1 MKEQEKQMF
10 QTILQQEMDEKADRV
25 AEQVI
30 WGRIETGLEAPQKKR
45 KKSKKAFRLVP
56 ALALLLVI
64 CMGLGGFTLQK
75 FGLLLPMS
83 AAGGTGD
90 EGMDAPGE
98 GKDSAGSLKG
108 EPGDRGDGDFTF
120 DGFFSDSGTG
130 DEFGYGSGSV
140 SDDKE
145 TVTDSMT
152 GDMETAPESAPDSTL
167 SDEAVS
173 SSSTITNTNDLSSL
187 LTAGRWN
194 DNAHFSDWRSLI
206 DGQERDWSG
215 IRALWGIQPVKRL
228 VVTVQNEQE
237 KPVRNASVTL
247 FSGKK
252 ILYAAKTDNKGV
264 AYLFV
269 GAIDGQ
275 AKTAD
280 RVVISFGDEKK
291 EIRLSKEEQNKSD
304 HALSVTL
311 NADSPDQK
319 LDVMLMLDTT
329 GSMGDERSYL
339 AGTLENVMKRIVQQN
354 GNLPARLSVN
364 FYRDTEDEY
373 LVRSNPFT
381 DRIVEA
387 CSILAKEKAVGGG
400 DTPEAVDAALE
411 DALKNHAWDED
422 ATKILLLV
430 LDAPPHEEADV
441 IKRMQEYSL
450 LAAKMGVRI
459 IPVLCSGGDTSCEY
473 LMRSLAMMTGGEYVF
488 LTDDSGIGGS
498 HLKPTVGEY
507 EVEKLNDLLVNL
519 IGEYLQKKERVI

>member
-10 QTILQQEMDEKADRV
+10 QKILKQEMDEKADRV

-30 WGRIETGLEAPQKKR
+30 WGRIEAGLEAPQKKR

-56 ALALLLVI
+56 ALALLLVVCI
-64 CMGLGGFTLQK
+64 GLGGFTLQK
-75 FGLLLPMS
+75 FGLLFPMN

-98 GKDSAGSLKG
+98 GKDSAGSLDG
-108 EPGDRGDGDFTF
+108 DPGDMDFTF
-120 DGFFSDSGTG
+120 DDSFSDSGTG
-130 DEFGYGSGSV
+130 DGKYESIIG
-140 SDDKE
+140 DKE
-145 TVTDSMT
+145 A
-152 GDMETAPESAPDSTL
+152 APESAPGSTE
-167 SDEAVS
+167 SDEVAS
-173 SSSTITNTNDLSSL
+173 SSSTATDTNDVSSL

-194 DNAHFSDWRSLI
+194 DNLHFSDWRSLI

-228 VVTVQNEQE
+228 VVTVQNEKE

-247 FSGKK
+247 FSGEK
-252 ILYAAKTDNKGV
+252 ILYVAKTDNKGV

-269 GAIDGQ
+269 GAVDKKE
-275 AKTAD
+275 KTAD

-291 EIRLSKEEQNKSD
+291 EIRLSKAEQKKSD
-304 HALSVTL
+304 HALLVTL
-311 NADSPDQK
+311 NADSPGQK

-329 GSMGDERSYL
+329 GSMGDELSYL
-339 AGTLENVMKRIVQQN
+339 TKTLEDVMNRVVRQN

-373 LVRSNPFT
+373 LVRSNPFAN
-381 DRIVEA
+381 RIKEA
-387 CSILAKEKAVGGG
+387 CNILAKEEAAGGG

-411 DALKNHAWDED
+411 DALKNHTWEED

-498 HLKPTVGEY
+498 HLKPTIGEY
-507 EVEKLNDLLVNL
+507 KVEKLNDLLVNL
-519 IGEYLQKKERVI
+519 IGEYLQ

>member
-10 QTILQQEMDEKADRV
+10 QTILQQEMDQKADRV

-30 WGRIETGLEAPQKKR
+30 WGRIEAGLEVSQKKR
-45 KKSKKAFRLVP
+45 KKGKKAFRLVP
-56 ALALLLVI
+56 ALAVLLVV
-64 CMGLGGFTLQK
+64 CLGLGGFGLQK
-75 FGLLLPMS
+75 FGLLSPPMGTV
-83 AAGGTGD
+83 GGTGD

-98 GKDSAGSLKG
+98 GKDSAGSLDG
-108 EPGDRGDGDFTF
+108 DPGDLGDGDFIF
-120 DGFFSDSGTG
+120 DDFFSESGTG
-130 DEFGYGSGSV
+130 DGKYESVIGSEDAV
-140 SDDKE
+140 P
-145 TVTDSMT
+145 
-152 GDMETAPESAPDSTL
+152 ETAPESTG
-167 SDEAVS
+167 SDEVAS
-173 SSSTITNTNDLSSL
+173 SSSTTTDTNDVSSL

-194 DNAHFSDWRSLI
+194 DNMHFSDWRSLI

-228 VVTVQNEQE
+228 VVTVQNEKE

-247 FSGKK
+247 FSGEE

-264 AYLFV
+264 AYLFA
-269 GAIDGQ
+269 GAISGKE
-275 AKTAD
+275 KTAD
-280 RVVISFGDEKK
+280 RVVISVGEEEK
-291 EIRLSKEEQNKSD
+291 EIRLSKAEQKKSD

-311 NADSPDQK
+311 NADSPAQK
-319 LDVMLMLDTT
+319 LDVMLMLDAT
-329 GSMGDERSYL
+329 GSMGDELSYL
-339 AGTLENVMKRIVQQN
+339 SKTLEDVMNRVVRQN
-354 GNLPARLSVN
+354 GNLPTRLSVN

-381 DRIVEA
+381 NRIKEA
-387 CSILAKEKAVGGG
+387 CDILASEEAADGG

-411 DALKNHAWDED
+411 DALKNHTWDEE

-430 LDAPPHEEADV
+430 LDAPPHEEAEV

-498 HLKPTVGEY
+498 HLKPTIGEY
-507 EVEKLNDLLVNL
+507 KVEKLNDLLVNL
-519 IGEYLQKKERVI
+519 IGEYLQ